1 MSKKLAYWLVAM
13 MMGATAT
20 IALADSHEGMPP
32 PPGHEP
38 PEMKADA
45 NGDGKVSYDE
55 FKAAHEKHMEER
67 FKKMDA
73 NGDGFID
80 ESEKK
85 AAKDKF
91 KERRKDRREKR
102 KE

>member
-20 IALADSHEGMPP
+20 IALADSHEG
-32 PPGHEP
+32 PGHES

-55 FKAAHEKHMEER
+55 FKAAHEKHMDER
-67 FKKMDA
+67 FKKVDA

-102 KE
+102 K